1 MEQRF
6 PELNVDLSFE
16 QEFQMR
22 VMEEQVSTMSL
33 QEAREL
39 LLQASRLLMMKDN
52 VIRSLVKR
60 AA

>member
-22 VMEEQVSTMSL
+22 VMEEQVGTMSL
-33 QEAREL
+33 QQTREL